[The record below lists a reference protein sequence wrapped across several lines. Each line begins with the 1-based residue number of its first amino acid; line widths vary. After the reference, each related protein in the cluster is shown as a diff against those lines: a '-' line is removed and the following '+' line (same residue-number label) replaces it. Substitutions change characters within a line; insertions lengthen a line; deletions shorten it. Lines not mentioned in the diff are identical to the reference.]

1 MKIAISSKTNSI
13 ESNVDPRF
21 GRCPFFAIYDTEST
35 KLEFLINPG
44 REAQGGAGPIATSFV
59 ANQKAEK
66 VFSGAFGAKIN
77 SLFDEL
83 KIQMI
88 VVTTETT
95 IKDIIEKLKNNLKK

>member
-1 MKIAISSKTNSI
+1 MKIAISSQSNSI

-21 GRCPFFAIYDTEST
+21 GRCPFFAIYDTESSN
-35 KLEFLINPG
+35 LEFLVNPG
-44 REAQGGAGPIATSFV
+44 KAAEGGAGPVATSFV

-66 VFSGAFGAKIN
+66 VFSGAFGAKIK

-88 VVTTETT
+88 VVPTETT
-95 IKDIIEKLKNNLKK
+95 IKDIIEKLKK